1 MDYTLR
7 PAILEDLKVIVSWI
21 ENPEMLKLWGG
32 SLLTYPPDPQKTW
45 NEIQASSKDTF
56 SLIDPTGNVLGF
68 AQTFLKEPKAVHF
81 GRIIVSPAMR
91 GMGLGRRLLKQL
103 IKLVLSKYEAERITL
118 NVYRD
123 NIPAYNLY
131 KSLGFVVVSE
141 DDARN
146 SYGMSLQLRL
156 EQSKQPVQSENR
168 NE

>member
-1 MDYTLR
+1 MDCTLR
-7 PAILEDLKVIVSWI
+7 PAVPEDLKVILPWI
-21 ENPEMLKLWGG
+21 KDPEMLKLWGG
-32 SLLTYPPDPQKTW
+32 PLLTYPPDPLKTW
-45 NEIQASSKDTF
+45 DEIQATSKDIF
-56 SLIDPTGNVLGF
+56 SLIDHTGNVLGF
-68 AQTFLKEPKAVHF
+68 AQTSIKEPNTVHL

-103 IKLVLSKYEAERITL
+103 IQLVLSKTETERITL

-123 NIPAYNLY
+123 NLAAFNLY

-146 SYGMSLQLRL
+146 SYGMRLQLRL
-156 EQSKQPVQSENR
+156 EQGKQLAPSEKR